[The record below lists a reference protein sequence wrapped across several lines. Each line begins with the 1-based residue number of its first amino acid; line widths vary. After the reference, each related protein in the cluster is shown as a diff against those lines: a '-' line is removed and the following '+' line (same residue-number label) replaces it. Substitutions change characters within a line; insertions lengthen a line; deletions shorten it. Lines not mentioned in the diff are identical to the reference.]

1 MAETLDRA
9 VSGTQGAETENGR
22 KADTPS
28 ESSSSGRLVCLDAL
42 RGADMFWILGGTT
55 LAAQLIDYFQLHSLE
70 WVKPHLDHVP
80 WHGFSAHDL
89 IFPLFI
95 FIAGCAM
102 PLSLGKRLARGDSR
116 LRLVFHV
123 VRRSALLILFGLIY
137 NGLLRLEWESLR
149 YPSVL
154 GMIGLAYFW
163 GAMVFLFFKPRGRLI
178 VAGIILAAYCLA
190 MFLYVHAVPL
200 YTTEANGAGGQVKAA
215 QPLSFREELTPGH
228 NLVGAIDRRIL
239 PGRLHEGNFDP
250 EGLLAMFPASVLA
263 ILGSLAG
270 MVLTCQSKTAGK
282 KLLILVVSGV
292 LLLALGWG
300 WGQWF
305 PINKKLWTSSFI
317 LFSGG
322 WSLLLL
328 AGFYLLVDVCR
339 LRGFFYPFV
348 LIGMNSITIY
358 MIAHKNLIDFD
369 ALSNFFFGGAIR
381 LVPEELRPLLGTVGA
396 LFFIFLFLGFLH
408 RKKIYLK
415 L

>member
-1 MAETLDRA
+1 MAETLDH
-9 VSGTQGAETENGR
+9 VVNSTQNTEIGNGR
-22 KADTPS
+22 HFPTPS
-28 ESSSSGRLVCLDAL
+28 KSSSPERLVSLDAL
-42 RGADMFWILGGTT
+42 RGMDMFWILGGTT
-55 LAAQLIDYFQLHSLE
+55 LVAQLIDYFQLYSLE
-70 WVKPHLDHVP
+70 WIKPHLEHVS

-102 PLSLGKRLARGDSR
+102 PLSLGNRLARGDSR

-137 NGLLRLEWESLR
+137 NGLLRLEWGTLR

-178 VAGIILAAYCLA
+178 VAGMILAAYCLA
-190 MFLYVHAVPL
+190 MFLYVYAVPL
-200 YTTEANGAGGQVKAA
+200 AATEGQTTTGQR
-215 QPLSFREELTPGH
+215 LSFGEELTKDH
-228 NLVGAIDRRIL
+228 NLIGAIDQRIL

-263 ILGSLAG
+263 IIGSLAG
-270 MVLTCQSKTAGK
+270 LVLTCTSKPTPK
-282 KLLILVVSGV
+282 KLLILVISGLV
-292 LLLALGWG
+292 LLGIGWL

-317 LFSGG
+317 LFSAG

-339 LRGFFYPFV
+339 LRILFSPFV

-358 MIAHKNLIDFD
+358 MIAHKKLIDF
-369 ALSNFFFGGAIR
+369 AYLSNFFFGGAIR
-381 LVPEELRPLLGTVGA
+381 LAPDPIRPLLGTIGSLLV
-396 LFFIFLFLGFLH
+396 IFLFLWFLH

>member
-1 MAETLDRA
+1 MADTLDR
-9 VSGTQGAETENGR
+9 VINDTQGAKMGDGR
-22 KADTPS
+22 EVPATS
-28 ESSSSGRLVCLDAL
+28 ESSSSGRLVSLDAL
-42 RGADMFWILGGTT
+42 RGMDMFWILGGTT
-55 LAAQLIDYFQLHSLE
+55 LVAQLIDYFQLHSLE
-70 WVKPHLDHVP
+70 WIKPHLEHVS

-102 PLSLGKRLARGDSR
+102 PLSLGKRLTRGDSR

-123 VRRSALLILFGLIY
+123 ARRSALLILFGLIY
-137 NGLLRLEWESLR
+137 NGLLRLEWGSLR

-178 VAGIILAAYCLA
+178 VAGMILAAYCLA
-190 MFLYVHAVPL
+190 MFLYVYTIPL
-200 YTTEANGAGGQVKAA
+200 TSTETNEAGGQGATK
-215 QPLSFREELTPGH
+215 QRLSFAEELTKDH
-228 NLVGAIDRRIL
+228 NLVGAIDQRIL

-263 ILGSLAG
+263 IIGSLAG
-270 MVLTCQSKTAGK
+270 LVLTCTSKPAAK
-282 KLLILVVSGV
+282 KLLILVASGLV
-292 LLLALGWG
+292 LLGIGWL

-317 LFSGG
+317 LFSAG

-328 AGFYLLVDVCR
+328 AGFYLILDVCR
-339 LRGFFYPFV
+339 LRKLFFPFV

-358 MIAHKNLIDFD
+358 MIAHKKLIDFSF
-369 ALSNFFFGGAIR
+369 LSNFFFGGAIR
-381 LVPEELRPLLGTVGA
+381 YAPEDLRPLLATIGS
-396 LFFIFLFLGFLH
+396 LLFIFLFLWFLH
-408 RKKIYLK
+408 RKKIYLR

>member
-1 MAETLDRA
+1 MAETLNPILN
-9 VSGTQGAETENGR
+9 GTQEASQGKERRIPAI
-22 KADTPS
+22 S
-28 ESSSSGRLVCLDAL
+28 EPPSSSRLVSLDAL
-42 RGADMFWILGGTT
+42 RGMDMFWILGGTT
-55 LAAQLIDYFQLHSLE
+55 LVAQLIDYFQLHSLE
-70 WVKPHLDHVP
+70 WIKPHLEHVS

-116 LRLVFHV
+116 LRLIFHIA
-123 VRRSALLILFGLIY
+123 RRSALLILFGLIY
-137 NGLLRLEWESLR
+137 NGLLKLEWSTLR

-163 GAMVFLFFKPRGRLI
+163 GAMVFLFFKPRGRFI
-178 VAGIILAAYCLA
+178 AAAVILAAYCLA
-190 MFLYVHAVPL
+190 MYLYVYAVPL
-200 YTTEANGAGGQVKAA
+200 KTTETNTPEAQAA
-215 QPLSFREELTPGH
+215 ATQRLTFREELTKDH
-228 NLVGAIDRRIL
+228 NLVGAIDQRIL

-263 ILGSLAG
+263 IIGSLAG
-270 MVLTCQSKTAGK
+270 VVLTCTSKPTPK
-282 KLLILVVSGV
+282 KLLILVISGLV
-292 LLLALGWG
+292 LLGIGWL

-317 LFSGG
+317 LFSAG

-339 LRGFFYPFV
+339 LRILFFPFV

-358 MIAHKNLIDFD
+358 MIAHKKFIDFSF
-369 ALSNFFFGGAIR
+369 LSNFFFGGAIR
-381 LVPEELRPLLGTVGA
+381 LAPDPIRPLLGTIGSLLV
-396 LFFIFLFLGFLH
+396 IFLFLWFLH